1 MYDWGKYTV
10 LLVEDDEMSYRY
22 MELVLTRRTKI
33 NVIWAKKGQEAL
45 DFCKKNENIDIVL
58 MDLQL
63 PDMNGCDTTIAIKS
77 FKPYLPVIMQTA
89 NSWNEE
95 KIKCFDAGCDG
106 YVTKPINLEI
116 LFLQIDNCLKKFT
129 PLKKKRITS

>member
-1 MYDWGKYTV
+1 MYNWEKYTV
-10 LLVEDDEMSYRY
+10 LLVEDDDMSYRY

-33 NVIWAKKGQEAL
+33 NVIWAKNGKEAINY
-45 DFCKKNENIDIVL
+45 CKTDDNIDIVL

-63 PDMNGCDTTIAIKS
+63 PDINGCESTISIKS
-77 FKPYLPVIMQTA
+77 FKPFLPIIMQTA

-106 YVTKPINLEI
+106 YVTKPINLDI
-116 LFLQIDNCLKKFT
+116 LFSQIDTCIKKFST
-129 PLKKKRITS
+129 LKKKRITS